1 MRLLYVIDSL
11 APGGAETSLAEMA
24 QGLAVRGIEL
34 HVLPLGPRLD
44 LAPRLELAGAVVH
57 PRASWAGRAGNIHA
71 VIQVARTVRPALVH
85 TTLFESDVAGR
96 VAARMLRLP
105 SSTSLVSDSYGT
117 PHYAEMSTAKL
128 HAARAVDAATARFAT
143 RFHAITAAIAQTVPP
158 RLGIPVHLVDVVP
171 RGRDPRAF
179 PFRTAS
185 SREQTKRLLGVPSR
199 APVIVS
205 VGRLEPPKGHQH
217 LLRALPGVVKDHPDV
232 VVLIAGKEGRSSQP
246 LRQAAARL
254 GLDIRFLGHRD
265 DVPALL
271 AAADAFCFP
280 SEREGFGGVLIE
292 ALAVGCPVVA
302 SALPTTVEILG
313 PDPVGLM
320 VPVGDADSLGR
331 ALSRALSD
339 GAESARLADRGR
351 ERFEELFTIDRVDDR
366 MTAFFTHVAE
376 GG

>member
-1 MRLLYVIDSL
+1 MYVIDSL

-24 QGLAVRGIEL
+24 PGLVARGVDL

-57 PRASWAGRAGNIHA
+57 SRASRSGRPGNIHA
-71 VIQVARTVRPALVH
+71 VLQVARRVKPALVH

-96 VAARMLRLP
+96 VAARMLSLP
-105 SSTSLVSDSYGT
+105 SSTSLVSDSYGP

-128 HAARAVDAATARFAT
+128 HAARVVDAATARFAT

-185 SREQTKRLLGVPSR
+185 SREHTKRLLGIPSR
-199 APVIVS
+199 ASVIVS

-217 LLRALPGVVKDHPDV
+217 LLRSLPGVAKDHPDV

-320 VPVGDADSLGR
+320 VPVGDAESLAR

-339 GAESARLADRGR
+339 RAESARLADRGR

-366 MTAFFTHVAE
+366 MTAFFTHVAD

>member
-1 MRLLYVIDSL
+1 MK
-11 APGGAETSLAEMA
+11 
-24 QGLAVRGIEL
+24 
-34 HVLPLGPRLD
+34 
-44 LAPRLELAGAVVH
+44 
-57 PRASWAGRAGNIHA
+57 
-71 VIQVARTVRPALVH
+71 PALVH

-96 VAARMLRLP
+96 VAARMLSLP
-105 SSTSLVSDSYGT
+105 SSTSLVSDSYGP

-128 HAARAVDAATARFAT
+128 HAARVVDAATARFAT

-158 RLGIPVHLVDVVP
+158 RLGIAVNLVDVVP

-185 SREQTKRLLGVPSR
+185 SREHTKRLLGIPSR

-205 VGRLEPPKGHQH
+205 VGRLEPPKGHEH
-217 LLRALPGVVKDHPDV
+217 LLRALPSVAKDHPDV

-254 GLDIRFLGHRD
+254 GLDIRFLGHRN

-320 VPVGDADSLGR
+320 VPVGDAESLAR

-339 GAESARLADRGR
+339 RAESARLADRGR

-366 MTAFFTHVAE
+366 MTAFFTHVADR
-376 GG
+376 G